1 MQVVVVGAGLLGLST
16 ALALGQDGHEV
27 TLVEAQEGPALG
39 ASFANAGMLS
49 PSLTDPWN
57 APGIFFKMLRWLGRE
72 DAPFLLRPRAVPSLI
87 GWGVRFF
94 WHSGRARY
102 EKNWVSNLEL
112 GLYSM
117 KVMDELVQRH
127 NLEFHR
133 GSAGILKV
141 FRNSE
146 EFEAGLRQAEFL
158 ARHRVET
165 RALDM
170 RAALELEPALSSAAP
185 SLAGAIHHPIDGHG
199 DAHLFCRG
207 IEKNLRKSEARFY
220 YGTHARKLIRRAGRV
235 AALDTDRGPIEG
247 DAFVLAA
254 GSQSVELAATVG
266 VRIPVRPA
274 KGYSITLDLDDESE
288 RPRMPVVDDSLH
300 VALTPMGERLRVAG
314 TAEFAGYDQA
324 LTPSRIQNLLQVLEQ
339 TYPRCAEKADP
350 KSVGSWCGHRP
361 LSADGVPILGA
372 TALANLFLN
381 TGHGPLGWTLA
392 AGSGRLVSDLIG
404 GRTPALLPEP
414 YGLARFRRRWT
425 P

>member
-1 MQVVVVGAGLLGLST
+1 
-16 ALALGQDGHEV
+16 
-27 TLVEAQEGPALG
+27 
-39 ASFANAGMLS
+39 MLS
-49 PSLTDPWN
+49 PSLTDPWT
-57 APGIFFKMLRWLGRE
+57 APGLFFKMLRWLGRE

>member
-27 TLVEAQEGPALG
+27 TLVEAREGPAQG

-87 GWGVRFF
+87 GWGARFF
-94 WHSGRARY
+94 WQSGRARY
-102 EKNWVSNLEL
+102 EKNWISNLEL

-117 KVMDELVQRH
+117 KVMDELAQQH
-127 NLEFHR
+127 GLNFHR
-133 GSAGILKV
+133 GNAGILKI
-141 FRNSE
+141 FRNRE

-158 ARHRVET
+158 ARQGVET
-165 RALDM
+165 RTLDT

-185 SLAGAIHHPIDGHG
+185 FLVGAIHHPIDGHG
-199 DAHLFCRG
+199 DAQLFCQG
-207 IEKNLRKSEARFY
+207 IEEKLRKSKARFH
-220 YGTHARKLIRRAGRV
+220 YGTLARKLIRKGGRV

-247 DAFVLAA
+247 DSFVLAA
-254 GSQSVELAATVG
+254 GSHSVELAATVG

-288 RPRMPVVDDSLH
+288 HPRMPVVDDSLH
-300 VALTPMGERLRVAG
+300 VALTPMGGRLRVAG
-314 TAEFAGYDQA
+314 TAEFAGYDPT

-339 TYPRCAEKADP
+339 TYPRCAEKAEP
-350 KSVGSWCGHRP
+350 ENLGSWCGYRP

-372 TALANLFLN
+372 THLANLFLN

-392 AGSGRLVSDLIG
+392 AGSGRLVSDLVG
-404 GRTPALLPEP
+404 GRSPALSLQG
-414 YGLARFRRRWT
+414 YSLARFRGPRIF
-425 P
+425 